1 MRKADGKGVPVKRL
15 ILLLALI
22 VAACGAGASTPTVME
37 GDILFQTSLSSQS
50 RAIQLATGSKYSHM
64 GLIILRNGKPYVFEA
79 EATTRY
85 TPLSRWIARGSGHHY
100 VVKRLVDA
108 DRTLTADALQRLESS
123 AKHFEGR
130 PYDAV
135 FEWSDDRMY
144 CSELVWKAY
153 KNALGLEIGSLQHIR
168 DFNLSNPIVQSKMRE
183 RYGDH
188 IPLDEPVIS
197 PAAMFQSP
205 LLVTV
210 ARD

>member
-1 MRKADGKGVPVKRL
+1 MKRFV
-15 ILLLALI
+15 LLLALI
-22 VAACGAGASTPTVME
+22 VAACRAGASTPAVMG
-37 GDILFQTSLSSQS
+37 GDIIFQTSLSSQS

-64 GLIILRNGKPYVFEA
+64 GLIILRDGKPYVLEA
-79 EATTRY
+79 EATVRY
-85 TPLSRWIARGSGHHY
+85 TPLDHWIARGSGHHY
-100 VVKRLVDA
+100 VVKRLIDA
-108 DRTLTADALQRLESS
+108 DQALTPDALQRLESS
-123 AKHFEGR
+123 AKHFVGR

-153 KNALGLEIGSLQHIR
+153 KNALGLEIGGLQHIR
-168 DFNLSNPIVQSKMRE
+168 DFNLSNPIVQAKMHE

-197 PAAMFQSP
+197 PVAMFQSS

-210 ARD
+210 AKD